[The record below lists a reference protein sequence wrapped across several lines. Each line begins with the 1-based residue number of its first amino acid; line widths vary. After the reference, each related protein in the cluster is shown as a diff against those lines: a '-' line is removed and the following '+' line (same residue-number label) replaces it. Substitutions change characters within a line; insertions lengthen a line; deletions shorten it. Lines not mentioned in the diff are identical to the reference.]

1 MKKDKGEEALVEYV
15 KNRYS
20 KQTDYILT
28 EFAKYLQSNYNM
40 TLQIG
45 VWRHFDSNEVHR
57 IEQVIDCYRREQKLL

>member
-1 MKKDKGEEALVEYV
+1 MKEDKGKQALVEYV

-28 EFAKYLQSNYNM
+28 DFAKYLQSDYNT

-45 VWRHFDSNEVHR
+45 VWRHFETDEAHK
-57 IEQVIDCYRREQKLL
+57 IEQIIEIYRRK